1 MKNQKYLWMA
11 LLIISLGI
19 PPLFASED
27 TTSTKQP
34 PPEKRIKAEKINWEP
49 YDIGLKNAKKNN
61 KHVFID
67 FSTAWCG
74 WCKKMEQEVFTDP
87 KVIDI
92 LNNDFIP
99 VRVDGDSKN
108 VLDINGYKVTEKN
121 LTRYEF
127 GVRGYPTFW
136 FLKPDGSKLTTF
148 SGYRPA
154 DYMIQALTFIKD
166 YKYDTTKT
174 KNGKSKK

>member
-1 MKNQKYLWMA
+1 MKNQKFLWII

-19 PPLFASED
+19 PSLFASED
-27 TTSTKQP
+27 TTSAKQS
-34 PPEKRIKAEKINWEP
+34 PPEKRIKTDKINWES
-49 YDIGLKNAKKNN
+49 YDIGLKDAKEKN

-67 FSTAWCG
+67 FFTSWCG
-74 WCKKMEQEVFTDP
+74 WCKKMDREVFNDS

-99 VRVDGDSKN
+99 VRVNGDSKKVLN
-108 VLDINGYKVTEKN
+108 VNGYKVTEKN
-121 LTRYEF
+121 LTKYEF

-148 SGYRPA
+148 SGYRPT
-154 DYMIQALTFIKD
+154 DYMIKALTFIKD

-174 KNGKSKK
+174 KNGKNKK